1 MKDKGIFLIIAALA
15 LVLAVVGS
23 VILFVSNKKAE
34 GYVETEARVIG
45 YVEKSEYD
53 DDGHY
58 YVYAEKVEYTVDG
71 IQYFAVSDVYT
82 TRPKSIGAKMKISYD
97 PQQPSKYAFVE
108 NKYFIPVILYIISGV
123 LVLCGIGIFVYRCV
137 INN

>member
-1 MKDKGIFLIIAALA
+1 
-15 LVLAVVGS
+15 
-23 VILFVSNKKAE
+23 
-34 GYVETEARVIG
+34 
-45 YVEKSEYD
+45 
-53 DDGHY
+53 
-58 YVYAEKVEYTVDG
+58 
-71 IQYFAVSDVYT
+71 
-82 TRPKSIGAKMKISYD
+82 MKISYD